1 MNAGQRTQRACAP
14 RVDLSRAADSHNDAA
29 LAATFAGSAHYQLM
43 GDGARQLMTEAGPP
57 RLLRRFVAESH
68 FEAMTIYNRILGR
81 GPYESDFA
89 AEDTFPYPDAWRHA
103 QESAGVTP
111 DDVAPER

>member
-1 MNAGQRTQRACAP
+1 MAKL
-14 RVDLSRAADSHNDAA
+14 VHEIWLAADGLPSCV
-29 LAATFAGSAHYQLM
+29 LAGPM
-43 GDGARQLMTEAGPP
+43 GDGARKLMAEAGPP

-68 FEAMTIYNRILGR
+68 FEAMTIYNRILGS
-81 GPYESDFA
+81 GPYESDFVA
-89 AEDTFPYPDAWRHA
+89 QDTSPYPDAWRHA

>member
-1 MNAGQRTQRACAP
+1 MAKLVHEIWLTSDGLPGCVLAGP
-14 RVDLSRAADSHNDAA
+14 
-29 LAATFAGSAHYQLM
+29 M
-43 GDGARQLMTEAGPP
+43 GDGARKLMAEEGTP

-81 GPYESDFA
+81 GPYESDFLVL
-89 AEDTFPYPDAWRHA
+89 DTAPYPDAWRDT
-103 QESAGVTP
+103 QESAGVVP